1 MKQDSIKVGEEYYVL
16 IPTPVRVTEKRIPRK
31 TTYGGKPRERRDLV
45 RVVDREGKERVVRS
59 EFIRPTYDS
68 LVRNLLGV
76 RPI

>member
-1 MKQDSIKVGEEYYVL
+1 M
-16 IPTPVRVTEKRIPRK
+16 RVTEKRIPRK